1 GSADCS
7 GNLHG
12 QPNTRS
18 RAPSALEYYKQALS
32 LFRQM
37 GDKRSEAATL
47 TNIGGIYDVLG
58 DKHKALDY
66 FEQTADL
73 LHQVGDR
80 WTESLPRYNIA
91 RVHEDL
97 GNLAAAEEQLQI

>member
-1 GSADCS
+1 
-7 GNLHG
+7 
-12 QPNTRS
+12 
-18 RAPSALEYYKQALS
+18 
-32 LFRQM
+32 M

-97 GNLAAAEEQLQI
+97 GNLAAAEEQLQIAIAIGEALNHPYLEQYRIELARIQTLRRQQP